1 MIALLL
7 IQELWK
13 RENQSRN
20 QTELVNRAGQ
30 LHDKV
35 TLFLES
41 FTDVGFEIS
50 QAKEAFDKAESQLIS
65 GKGNVI
71 RQAEQMREL
80 GAKTSKELRGSKR
93 VKKLAEQAD
102 FEEDNELLIAGL
114 DDDAVSSNSAP
125 HVTIVDKSPPSD

>member
-1 MIALLL
+1 MEA
-7 IQELWK
+7 
-13 RENQSRN
+13 ENQSRN

-35 TLFLES
+35 TSFLES
-41 FTDVGFEIS
+41 FTNVGFEIS
-50 QAKEAFDKAESQLIS
+50 QAKDAFDEAESRLVS
-65 GKGNVI
+65 GRGNVI

-102 FEEDNELLIAGL
+102 FEEDNELLIDGL
-114 DDDAVSSNSAP
+114 DSKEVSSNNAP
-125 HVTIVDKSPPSD
+125 HVTIVDESPPLD